1 MTKEEDFKSLVKL
14 VMELGELALSLNRRV
29 AKLEGKELPGKVC
42 CLDAFGYGI
51 KTLRVCRS

>member
-1 MTKEEDFKSLVKL
+1 MIKEEDFKSLVKL

-42 CLDAFGYGI
+42 CLDSFGYGI
-51 KTLRVCRS
+51 KTLRVCRP